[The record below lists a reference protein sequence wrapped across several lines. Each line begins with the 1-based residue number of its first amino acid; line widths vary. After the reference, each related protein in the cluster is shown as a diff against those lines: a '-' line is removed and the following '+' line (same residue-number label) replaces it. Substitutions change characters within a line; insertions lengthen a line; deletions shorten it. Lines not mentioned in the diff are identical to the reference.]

1 MIKIDIISDAVCP
14 WCFIGKK
21 RLDKALNKYKDY
33 KFNINWHAFQLNP
46 TMPTNGMDRKLYLNT
61 KFGGE
66 NRAEDIYKQIEL
78 AGLSTG
84 IEFNFKQ
91 ITIMPNSFYAH
102 MLIEYSKE
110 QNLQNKITE
119 KLFTAFFLDGKNIGD
134 IEVLMEIAEKNN
146 IDNFTKETLNQRKD
160 IIENVK
166 LSDEGI
172 RNKGVSGVPF
182 FIIND
187 NYAVSG
193 AQESEVFEKIFE
205 TCLLENKIN

>member
-1 MIKIDIISDAVCP
+1 
-14 WCFIGKK
+14 
-21 RLDKALNKYKDY
+21 
-33 KFNINWHAFQLNP
+33 
-46 TMPTNGMDRKLYLNT
+46 MDRKLYLNT

-66 NRAEDIYKQIEL
+66 NRAEDIYKQIVL

-134 IEVLMEIAEKNN
+134 IKVLMEIAEKNN

-166 LSDEGI
+166 LSDERS

-182 FIIND
+182 FIVND

-205 TCLLENKIN
+205 TCLLENKD